1 MTLFKEWRDL
11 IENQTEATFKNFWEE
26 YSGAETRIYSSILD
40 NPEEVV
46 SGTLGELAEKY
57 ETRPVIFMGFLDG
70 INTSLRQEL
79 DFENFDES
87 SQVTLDIDLEKLYFN
102 MLAADADYLYSLPQW
117 DRLLTAEKR
126 QEITK
131 AYKKSKTVVKGKK
144 IGRNDPCP
152 CGSGKKYRKVLRTL
166 EAFLPVLFVGPVFFS
181 FWSWKV
187 ARAFFSGQIGLF
199 EIREQTFSIFVS
211 SQFIWPVWEHITLT
225 AGCPVR
231 KASKHSSQPLLFTYV
246 TDYTT
251 LTFRLPRVA
260 AITSVKNKTMM
271 SSGPTVLRQYL
282 HQRQFCFQHVF
293 FLYQSNPI
301 RNPKYMGVHRDTL
314 MTKPHCQHDISSF
327 PTYARKLNQSVI
339 IFGYLPIVLFYQHL
353 CQRQNIFGLCFIH
366 ANPLDHLRDIFLR
379 CFCQSISVRIFRKKI
394 LCHYIHTFICRL
406 CR

>member
-152 CGSGKKYRKVLRTL
+152 CGSGKKYKKCC
-166 EAFLPVLFVGPVFFS
+166 G
-181 FWSWKV
+181 
-187 ARAFFSGQIGLF
+187 
-199 EIREQTFSIFVS
+199 
-211 SQFIWPVWEHITLT
+211 
-225 AGCPVR
+225 
-231 KASKHSSQPLLFTYV
+231 
-246 TDYTT
+246 
-251 LTFRLPRVA
+251 
-260 AITSVKNKTMM
+260 
-271 SSGPTVLRQYL
+271 
-282 HQRQFCFQHVF
+282 
-293 FLYQSNPI
+293 
-301 RNPKYMGVHRDTL
+301 RDL
-314 MTKPHCQHDISSF
+314 
-327 PTYARKLNQSVI
+327 
-339 IFGYLPIVLFYQHL
+339 
-353 CQRQNIFGLCFIH
+353 
-366 ANPLDHLRDIFLR
+366 
-379 CFCQSISVRIFRKKI
+379 
-394 LCHYIHTFICRL
+394 
-406 CR
+406 